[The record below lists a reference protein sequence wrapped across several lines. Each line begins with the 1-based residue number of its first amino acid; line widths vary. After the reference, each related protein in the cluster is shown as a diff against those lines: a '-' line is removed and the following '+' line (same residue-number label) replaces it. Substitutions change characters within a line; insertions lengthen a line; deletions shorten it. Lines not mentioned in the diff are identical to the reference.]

1 MKLLTLWTDTP
12 GETEILGQR
21 LGSLLTPGVF
31 IALCGELGGGKT
43 CFTRGIVTGAA
54 PESAH
59 LVASP
64 TFAIMNEY
72 PGTPPIYHFDFYRF
86 SSCHEIAELGFE
98 DYFQGHGIC
107 IAEWA
112 EKLDELLPHERLDI
126 TFAHGGDDR
135 RSITFTAFG
144 SAHEALLER
153 LAALTPPETL

>member
-1 MKLLTLWTDTP
+1 MKQLTLVTYTP
-12 GETEILGQR
+12 GETEVLGQR

-54 PESAH
+54 PEFAH

-72 PGTPPIYHFDFYRF
+72 PGNPPIYHFDFYRF
-86 SSCHEIAELGFE
+86 FSSREIAELGFE
-98 DYFQGHGIC
+98 EYFQGHGIC

-126 TFAHGGDDR
+126 TFTHGGDDKR
-135 RSITFTAFG
+135 CITFTACG
-144 SAHEALLER
+144 SAHEALLEGF
-153 LAALTPPETL
+153 AALEPPETL